1 MMIHQHRVSH
11 GSNPFW
17 TPNVEAVP
25 VEDSNVEEAMQDT
38 IALLDVLVKC
48 LGSHPNSVAPHL
60 IIQMT
65 LRKEGIIP
73 KIAHHINDLEEKVSL
88 S

>member
-1 MMIHQHRVSH
+1 MTHQCRVSH
-11 GSNPFW
+11 GSDPFW
-17 TPNVEAVP
+17 TLNVAAIP
-25 VEDSNVEEAMQDT
+25 VVDPDVEEAMQDAIT
-38 IALLDVLVKC
+38 LLDVLIQR
-48 LGSHPNSVAPHL
+48 LSSHPNSVAPHL

-73 KIAHHINDLEEKVSL
+73 KIAHQINDLEEKVSL